1 MKGVAKKY
9 MRGFFVTSNVSV
21 KNIKKNTEV
30 VHVHRNVTRGP
41 QIVGRPAP
49 RLKKPAG
56 KPVDCNS
63 SSGAFRFV
71 VA

>member
-30 VHVHRNVTRGP
+30 VHVHRIVTRGP

-49 RLKKPAG
+49 RLKKPG
-56 KPVDCNS
+56 
-63 SSGAFRFV
+63 RL
-71 VA
+71 

>member
-30 VHVHRNVTRGP
+30 VHVHRIVTRGP

-49 RLKKPAG
+49 RLKKNRQVNRSIVTRHLALS
-56 KPVDCNS
+56 DS
-63 SSGAFRFV
+63 
-71 VA
+71 